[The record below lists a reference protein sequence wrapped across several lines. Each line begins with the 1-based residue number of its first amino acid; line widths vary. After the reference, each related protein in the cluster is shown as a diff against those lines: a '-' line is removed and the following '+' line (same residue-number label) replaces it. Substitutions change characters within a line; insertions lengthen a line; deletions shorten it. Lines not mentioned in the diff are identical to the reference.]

1 MSYSA
6 SSEFTD
12 LVSAKL
18 ALIEDELGRQAG
30 ADTPFVT
37 EAANHIISAG
47 GKRFRPLLVVL
58 CSQFGD
64 AVNDADLVR
73 AAVVME
79 LTHVASLYHDDVMD
93 EASRRR
99 GAPSA
104 NLRWGTSVAIMVGD
118 YLFSKASLAVAELGV
133 DFVKLQARTFS
144 RLVQGQ
150 IAETR
155 GPSQGQDPLAH
166 YLKVVADKTG
176 SLIAASAV
184 FGAMVSHASAENV
197 AALEQFGEDIG
208 EVFQLA
214 DDLIDITSTVT
225 GKTPGTDLREKVP
238 TLPTLLLRASDDPA
252 DAELKE
258 MLDAD
263 LSDDA
268 VLSDVLDKL
277 RANHVIDEARVEI
290 QRRADRARTHLT
302 PLPDGDAKQALEALC
317 DEVVSRSS

>member
-104 NLRWGTSVAIMVGD
+104 NLRWGNSVAIMVGD

-225 GKTPGTDLREKVP
+225 GKTPGTDLREGVF
-238 TLPTLLLRASDDPA
+238 TLPVLYALAEDSAVGEQLRALLTGPLTE
-252 DAELKE
+252 DAEVE
-258 MLDAD
+258 QALDLLAQSTGKQKALGDVHHYLAEAEAQLD
-263 LSDDA
+263 L
-268 VLSDVLDKL
+268 
-277 RANHVIDEARVEI
+277 
-290 QRRADRARTHLT
+290 
-302 PLPDGDAKQALEALC
+302 LPDGKATQALRSLSGFT
-317 DEVVSRSS
+317 VSRVG

>member
-99 GAPSA
+99 GAPSS
-104 NLRWGTSVAIMVGD
+104 NLRWGNSVAIMVGED
-118 YLFSKASLAVAELGV
+118 DGISPVLRLDSVGKHTVGAGSAQQAIF
-133 DFVKLQARTFS
+133 DKLVT
-144 RLVQGQ
+144 
-150 IAETR
+150 
-155 GPSQGQDPLAH
+155 DPLER
-166 YLKVVADKTG
+166 LELSFQDIDKYATELHNPELTEPSG
-176 SLIAASAV
+176 SGNVPNLNYRLIAALAVRKKEIDRERMGDFVEAHGMPGFSPTQGHIASAV
-184 FGAMVSHASAENV
+184 PFLGHALDRMMDGRMERAM
-197 AALEQFGEDIG
+197 F
-208 EVFQLA
+208 LA
-214 DDLIDITSTVT
+214 KGSLFLGRMTQM
-225 GKTPGTDLREKVP
+225 
-238 TLPTLLLRASDDPA
+238 SDG
-252 DAELKE
+252 
-258 MLDAD
+258 M
-263 LSDDA
+263 SF
-268 VLSDVLDKL
+268 
-277 RANHVIDEARVEI
+277 I
-290 QRRADRARTHLT
+290 
-302 PLPDGDAKQALEALC
+302 LEANNKGGK
-317 DEVVSRSS
+317 

>member
-99 GAPSA
+99 GSPSA
-104 NLRWGTSVAIMVGD
+104 NLRWGNSVAIMVGA
-118 YLFSKASLAVAELGV
+118 YPFSRGPQGVADLGV
-133 DFVKLQARTFS
+133 DFWK
-144 RLVQGQ
+144 
-150 IAETR
+150 
-155 GPSQGQDPLAH
+155 
-166 YLKVVADKTG
+166 
-176 SLIAASAV
+176 
-184 FGAMVSHASAENV
+184 
-197 AALEQFGEDIG
+197 
-208 EVFQLA
+208 
-214 DDLIDITSTVT
+214 
-225 GKTPGTDLREKVP
+225 
-238 TLPTLLLRASDDPA
+238 
-252 DAELKE
+252 
-258 MLDAD
+258 
-263 LSDDA
+263 
-268 VLSDVLDKL
+268 
-277 RANHVIDEARVEI
+277 
-290 QRRADRARTHLT
+290 
-302 PLPDGDAKQALEALC
+302 
-317 DEVVSRSS
+317 